1 MSNVLAGR
9 HLVVVD
15 DTAIIKLGIEQAL
28 REAGATIEQSFE
40 NGADAAILDIW
51 LGKGTTSLSIAQ
63 ALVGR
68 KIPFL
73 FYTGLPPSE
82 LTQIRERWPG
92 CMIISKPALA
102 SEIVAAVA
110 ELLGQPAA
118 ARCEVLAGGGERW
131 SSELTGVR
139 RLSILAGPLR
149 FGGLNGRRQSQ
160 E

>member
-51 LGKGTTSLSIAQ
+51 LGKGTTSLSVAQ
-63 ALVGR
+63 ALVDR

-92 CMIISKPALA
+92 CMIVAKPALP
-102 SEIVAAVA
+102 SEIVAAVV
-110 ELLGQPAA
+110 ELLCQPAA
-118 ARCEVLAGGGERW
+118 AHRVALAGERM
-131 SSELTGVR
+131 E
-139 RLSILAGPLR
+139 P
-149 FGGLNGRRQSQ
+149 
-160 E
+160 